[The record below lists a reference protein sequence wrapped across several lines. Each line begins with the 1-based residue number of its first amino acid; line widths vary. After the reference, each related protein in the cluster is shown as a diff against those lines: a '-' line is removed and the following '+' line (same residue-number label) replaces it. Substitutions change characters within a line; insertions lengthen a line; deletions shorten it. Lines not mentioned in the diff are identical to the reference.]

1 MSPSANPDHKDTWG
15 LWANRLVRKRN
26 LLAEILWTSYAR
38 LKCLYW
44 KIHLGKE
51 CRFWGN
57 MHFQR
62 VPESFIAVGDHCRF
76 RSATWSNLAGIN
88 RPCYLCTLR
97 QGAKITIGNGSGF
110 SGTVISAAKSIEIGS
125 NVLCGANVTITDTD
139 WHHLDRTLEGIE
151 PVPSAP
157 VVIGS
162 NVWLGMNVIVL
173 KGVSIGSNSVIAANS
188 LVSTDI
194 PENVIAVGQPAKVVK
209 RI

>member
-1 MSPSANPDHKDTWG
+1 MKPLANPAHKDTWG
-15 LWANRLVRKRN
+15 IWANRLVGRRK
-26 LLAEILWTSYAR
+26 LLVEILWSSYAR

-51 CRFWGN
+51 CQFWGN

-62 VPESFIAVGDHCRF
+62 VSESSIAVGDRCRF
-76 RSATWSNLAGIN
+76 RSATWSNLVGIN

-97 QGAKITIGNGSGF
+97 QGAIISIGNGSGF
-110 SGTVISAAKSIEIGS
+110 SGTVISAAERISIGS

-139 WHHLDRTLEGIE
+139 WHHLDSSLEGVE
-151 PVPSAP
+151 LVPSAP

-173 KGVSIGSNSVIAANS
+173 KGVSIGKNSVIGANS

-209 RI
+209 KI